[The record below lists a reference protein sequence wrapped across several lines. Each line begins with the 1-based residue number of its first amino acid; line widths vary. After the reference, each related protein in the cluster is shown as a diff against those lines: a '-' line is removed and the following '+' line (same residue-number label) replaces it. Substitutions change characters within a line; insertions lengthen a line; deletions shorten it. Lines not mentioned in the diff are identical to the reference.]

1 MRLRLRHFKAT
12 SRGRRRLWRRVGSAV
27 VSVYFPGANQH
38 RQTTASL
45 QCSLRKPVWS
55 SYASTVSTHKTAA
68 GQDNDIEEQ
77 QPACLS
83 K

>member
-1 MRLRLRHFKAT
+1 MDLPQSF
-12 SRGRRRLWRRVGSAV
+12 SAV

-55 SYASTVSTHKTAA
+55 SYASTVSAHKTAA
-68 GQDNDIEEQ
+68 GQDNDSEEQ
-77 QPACLS
+77 QPARSSQLDYKYDS
-83 K
+83 